1 MRKSEIPSWYSQLVE
16 QGKVRKMQVYLTN
29 YWTVC
34 REARNFFE
42 LQEKRTET
50 QCRGTGYSLY
60 LNEDGTMRWQKWKML
75 KAAGQDQPR
84 NKAEAKSKGFQKAY
98 DTENCKG

>member
-50 QCRGTGYSLY
+50 QCRGTGYRCSTCPLVFGYWLLSHVMY
-60 LNEDGTMRWQKWKML
+60 LKLGKKEL
-75 KAAGQDQPR
+75 L
-84 NKAEAKSKGFQKAY
+84 AKLIKFTK
-98 DTENCKG
+98 